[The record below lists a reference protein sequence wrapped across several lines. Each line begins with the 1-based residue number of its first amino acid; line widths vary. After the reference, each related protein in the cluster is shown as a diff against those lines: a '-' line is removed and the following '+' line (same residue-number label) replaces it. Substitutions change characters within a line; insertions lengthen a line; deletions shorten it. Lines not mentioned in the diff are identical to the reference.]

1 MSAKNRQRNF
11 LSTIADYQEPIG
23 SSDYRFTSIT
33 FLPHLECLSTLARS
47 VETFLPQTNPYI
59 WKVMQQCRRSYL
71 KLGLPMHL
79 HQFAGLTV
87 SNPGIFWKQ
96 AGKSKMHKPC
106 LIGNAQM
113 LILYLSLIDDI
124 IYSLSQQSYLSIF
137 FSLQCPFSF
146 WKSFLLSL
154 LSLFGFSTLK
164 SLNFILLW
172 RQFFIHSTQM
182 ITHHW

>member
-124 IYSLSQQSYLSIF
+124 IYSLSQQLYLSIF
-137 FSLQCPFSF
+137 FFFTMSI
-146 WKSFLLSL
+146 FLL
-154 LSLFGFSTLK
+154 K
-164 SLNFILLW
+164 I
-172 RQFFIHSTQM
+172 FFAIAAFPFWFFHS
-182 ITHHW
+182 